1 MYFNWKA
8 FLKALRLSLFGQP
21 LRFRRWAYVLGFT
34 LVFLVFLAFIALAR
48 AIDHLFWPQLNDT
61 EIPDLVFL
69 IAPPRSGTSY
79 LQKLLSQDESQVL
92 YWKMYQTVFPAASI
106 QKGFELLVM
115 LDQYLGR
122 PTARILGF
130 LEKRTLGAWD
140 GLHTM
145 RLDQPEEDG
154 AIYLYAFACEAIY
167 MLFPFVEELWELG
180 FPDRLPETDRQRL
193 MRYYRSCLQRHVRV
207 LGQKPR
213 ILVKSTNSS
222 GAVKA
227 LLQAFPEARFI
238 TIIRSPE
245 EAIASSISLLMPA
258 VRSHSPDQA
267 IDGPVAKAYATL
279 SIAWYRY
286 LHEFWETLA
295 RERFYRVD
303 YRDLTQRPVTVVEA
317 IYGHFGWPLEA
328 AYLNRLEDMAR
339 ASKTYRSEHHYSLEA
354 FGLSSEWLRS
364 ELGPEM
370 EAYGIND

>member
-21 LRFRRWAYVLGFT
+21 FSLRRWTYVLGFT
-34 LVFLVFLAFIALAR
+34 LVFLVFLAFIGLAR
-48 AIDHLFWPQLNDT
+48 AIDHLFWPRLDDT
-61 EIPDLVFL
+61 EFPDPVFI

-106 QKGFELLVM
+106 QKGVALLVM
-115 LDQYLGR
+115 LDQRLGR

-180 FPDRLPETDRQRL
+180 FPDRLPAADRQRL

-222 GAVKA
+222 GAVQT

-258 VRSHSPDQA
+258 VQSHSPDQA
-267 IDGPVAKAYATL
+267 IDGPIAKAYARL

-286 LHEFWETLA
+286 LHEFWETLPP
-295 RERFYRVD
+295 ERVYRVD
-303 YRDLTQRPVTVVEA
+303 YRDLTQHPVAVVEA
-317 IYGHFGWPLEA
+317 IYAHFGWPLEPGF
-328 AYLNRLEDMAR
+328 LTTLKGMAR
-339 ASKTYRSEHHYSLEA
+339 ASKTYRSQHYYSLEA
-354 FGLSSEWLRS
+354 FGLSSEWIRS
-364 ELGPEM
+364 ELGPVM